1 VAPPRGRSG
10 ILTPGGPSIWQDEVK
25 MMEQSIVTLR
35 DVARAADVHP
45 GTASRALNSSTRSQV
60 KTETAERVLRAAAEL
75 GYRVNPIARSLR
87 TSRSHIVGVLLPDL
101 TNPFYPP
108 VVRGIED
115 ELSAGSYVALVA
127 NTDSDPAKERRVL
140 ESLRERQVDGL
151 IVMTAKRKHPL
162 LVEVAEAGTPMVLVS
177 RDVDGLNVSGV
188 MLDDEE
194 AMRQAVVALHDLGH
208 RHLAHVAG
216 PRTVSTAVRRRQ
228 GFLRA
233 TKRPDLSTALVESAQ
248 FSIEAGH
255 AAALQ
260 LLDRHP
266 EVTGIVAANDLIA
279 LGCISALAER
289 GRSCPRD
296 VSVIGVNDSPFLE
309 HTAPPLSTVSVPKY
323 EMGRSAA
330 QLLLSQLQTGGE
342 RRPAAEV
349 RRLQPE
355 LRLRGSTGPLSR
367 GARRQPRA
375 R

>member
-1 VAPPRGRSG
+1 MV
-10 ILTPGGPSIWQDEVK
+10 
-25 MMEQSIVTLR
+25 EQSIVTLR

-45 GTASRALNSSTRSQV
+45 GTASRALNPATRSQV
-60 KTETAERVLRAAAEL
+60 KVETAERVLQAAAEL

-108 VVRGIED
+108 VVRGIGD

-127 NTDSDPAKERRVL
+127 NTDNDPAKERRVL

-188 MLDDEE
+188 MLDDQE
-194 AMRQAVVALHDLGH
+194 AMHQAVRALRDLGH
-208 RHLAHVAG
+208 RHLAHVSG

-228 GFLRA
+228 GFVRA
-233 TKRPDLSTALVESAQ
+233 TTRVQELSTALVESAQ

-255 AAALQ
+255 AACLQ
-260 LLDRHP
+260 LLDKHA

-289 GRSCPRD
+289 GRSCPAD
-296 VSVIGVNDSPFLE
+296 VSVIGVNDSPFLD
-309 HTAPPLSTVSVPKY
+309 HTSPPLSTVSEPKY

-330 QLLLSQLQTGGE
+330 QLLLSQLQARGG
-342 RRPAAEV
+342 RPAAEV
-349 RRLQPE
+349 RQLQPE
-355 LRLRGSTGPLSR
+355 LRLRGSTGPVSR
-367 GARRQPRA
+367 VARRRPRA